1 MQKSIHTLIP
11 DIHKL
16 LGRKDGWFTP
26 ELASEFG
33 IELGKTLSASLSEER
48 GPPTLRLSGLGD
60 KCPRAL
66 WYSIHHPELDEQL
79 PPSAVFKYSYGHMI
93 EALVI
98 ALAKAAGHEVTGEQD
113 AVRVDGITGHRDC
126 VIDGCIVDVKSAN
139 SRSFQKFKAHQLS
152 EDPFLNGYL
161 YQLDGYLVGSAD
173 DPLVRV
179 KDRAYDLAVDK
190 ILGHMYLYE
199 HRLRPGKVEERIS
212 SYKSVVGNEVP
223 PACTCGTL
231 ADGSSGNVKLD
242 VKASYSPQ
250 KFSCFPNLRT
260 FLYSEGPR
268 YLTKVVKRPMYA
280 GRPITEVDK
289 HGKIVYN

>member
-1 MQKSIHTLIP
+1 MKSIHTLIP

-113 AVRVDGITGHRDC
+113 AVYVDGITGHRDC

-199 HRLRPGKVEERIS
+199 HRLREGVVNRRIDE
-212 SYKSVVGNEVP
+212 YKQVVDRNEP
-223 PACTCGTL
+223 PACTCNTI
-231 ADGSSGNVKLD
+231 ADGQSGNFKLD

-250 KFSCFPNLRT
+250 KFSCFPHLRT
-260 FLYSEGPR
+260 FLYSDGPR